1 MINITQKDQVRNP
14 MNDSPKPSDEALVE
28 RYRQRDSE
36 ALAEL
41 MGRYLPLVHKIA
53 LQYQEVLDFDDLVQ
67 EGCIGLLDAVRSFHL
82 DKHTSFSPYAVVC
95 VRNRM
100 RKAVEKSRTGK
111 ARLLTDSLPLDS
123 APVRP
128 DPLTPEQICIDRET
142 LAAVMEAVDTVLSPH
157 ERQILLAS
165 LSGQDYRTIAA
176 SLNTSPKSVDN
187 ALQRVRRKLKSIH
200 RP

>member
-1 MINITQKDQVRNP
+1 
-14 MNDSPKPSDEALVE
+14 
-28 RYRQRDSE
+28 
-36 ALAEL
+36 
-41 MGRYLPLVHKIA
+41 
-53 LQYQEVLDFDDLVQ
+53 
-67 EGCIGLLDAVRSFHL
+67 
-82 DKHTSFSPYAVVC
+82 
-95 VRNRM
+95 M

-142 LAAVMEAVDTVLSPH
+142 LAAVMEAVDTVLSPY
-157 ERQILLAS
+157 ERQILFAS